1 MENIN
6 NTLMDGDLHE
16 KFPNRDEAKKA
27 EINHFETVIKSFLH
41 YEEHGASALLYLLL
55 SHAGVCP
62 AEQNVSLAE
71 QIVSDAIF
79 HIKSKGFDC

>member
-27 EINHFETVIKSFLH
+27 EIHHFETVVKSFLH

-55 SHAGVCP
+55 SHCGRLPGRAKRFARRANRVRRDISH
-62 AEQNVSLAE
+62 Q
-71 QIVSDAIF
+71 
-79 HIKSKGFDC
+79 K